1 MRVRGMEKFHS
12 AIVGALLLLLTIVRA
27 SAEVNQAEARR
38 CSIIVDDEK
47 RLRCFDD
54 LFSIKP
60 KARDPGRDVGG
71 WSVIE
76 GKSTA
81 DGRLQFSGALVVGDA
96 ALILRCREQKTEA
109 AFSTQETRLGEE
121 TVSVRYR
128 FDQQE
133 PVKELW
139 RASMNGH
146 AAFAPHPVDFIRALP
161 DGGRVFIR
169 ATTADGD
176 NKDAN
181 FVLGDVSAIRDKIAR
196 TCNWPGTS
204 DEPTTGT
211 IKAPRS
217 Q

>member
-1 MRVRGMEKFHS
+1 MRVRRMEKFHS
-12 AIVGALLLLLTIVRA
+12 AIVGALLLLLTIVRT

-38 CSIIVDDEK
+38 CSIIVDDER

-54 LFSIKP
+54 LFSTKP
-60 KARDPGRDVGG
+60 KARDSAREVGG
-71 WSVIE
+71 WSVIG
-76 GKSTA
+76 GKSTV
-81 DGRLQFSGALVVGDA
+81 DGSLQFSGALVAGDV

-109 AFSTQETRLGEE
+109 AFSTQETHLGEE
-121 TVSVRYR
+121 AVSVRYR

-139 RASMNGH
+139 RASMNGR

-169 ATTADGD
+169 VTTADGD

-181 FVLGDVSAIRDKIAR
+181 FVLGGVSAIRDKVAL
-196 TCNWPGTS
+196 TCNWPGMS

-211 IKAPRS
+211 INAPQSR
-217 Q
+217 